1 MMTIKF
7 NKRLSELR
15 KQKGF
20 SQEELAKKVKIHP
33 NIIGRYERGENS
45 PALDV
50 SFKLADVLGVS
61 LDYLT
66 GKSDVLIDKALL
78 DKLMMIHNMPATDR
92 EHILFALDAMLRDAK
107 ARLAYS
113 T

>member
-1 MMTIKF
+1 MKF
-7 NKRLSELR
+7 AKRLTELR

-33 NIIGRYERGENS
+33 NIIGRYERGETT

-50 SFKLADVLGVS
+50 SFKLADTLGVS

-66 GKSDVLIDKALL
+66 GKSDVLVDKVLL
-78 DKLMMIHNMPATDR
+78 DKLMMIHNMPTNDR

-113 T
+113 

>member
-1 MMTIKF
+1 LFVK
-7 NKRLSELR
+7 NELLKRPR
-15 KQKGF
+15 YKR
-20 SQEELAKKVKIHP
+20 
-33 NIIGRYERGENS
+33 GRGGGETT

-50 SFKLADVLGVS
+50 SFKLADILAVS

-92 EHILFALDAMLRDAK
+92 EHILFTLDAMLRDAK

-113 T
+113 

>member
-1 MMTIKF
+1 M
-7 NKRLSELR
+7 
-15 KQKGF
+15 
-20 SQEELAKKVKIHP
+20 
-33 NIIGRYERGENS
+33 
-45 PALDV
+45 

-78 DKLMMIHNMPATDR
+78 DKLMMIHNMPNSDR

>member
-1 MMTIKF
+1 MKF
-7 NKRLSELR
+7 SKRLTELR
-15 KQKGF
+15 KKKGY

-33 NIIGRYERGENS
+33 NIIGRYERGETT

-50 SFKLADVLGVS
+50 SFKLADVLDVS

-66 GKSDVLIDKALL
+66 GKSDVLIDKVVL
-78 DKLMMIHNMPATDR
+78 DKLMTIGKLPDKDR
-92 EHILFALDAMLRDAK
+92 EHIMFTMDALLRDAK

-113 T
+113 A

>member
-1 MMTIKF
+1 MEF
-7 NKRLSELR
+7 NKRLAELR
-15 KQKGF
+15 KKKGF

-33 NIIGRYERGENS
+33 NIIGRYERGENA

-50 SFKLADVLGVS
+50 SFKLADVLEVS

-66 GKSDVLIDKALL
+66 GKSDILIDQAVL
-78 DKLMMIHNMPATDR
+78 DKLTLIQNIPASDR
-92 EHILFALDAMLRDAK
+92 EHILFALDAMLRDTK

-113 T
+113 K

>member
-1 MMTIKF
+1 MKF
-7 NKRLSELR
+7 SKRLTELR

-33 NIIGRYERGENS
+33 NIIGRYERGETS

-50 SFKLADVLGVS
+50 AFKLADILGVS

-78 DKLMMIHNMPATDR
+78 DKLMMIHNMPTSDR

-113 T
+113 